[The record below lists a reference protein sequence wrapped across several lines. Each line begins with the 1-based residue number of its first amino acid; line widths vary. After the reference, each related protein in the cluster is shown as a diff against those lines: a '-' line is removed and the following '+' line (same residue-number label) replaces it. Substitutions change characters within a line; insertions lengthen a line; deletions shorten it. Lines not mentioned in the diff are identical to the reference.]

1 MEDVRMTATFIA
13 EKQVTIRA
21 SAAAVWRALTD
32 PQLVKQYMHGTNM
45 QTTWEIGSPI
55 AWRGEWQGRP
65 YEDKG
70 TVLAFVPLTLLKTT
84 HWSPMGGSDDKP
96 ENYHAVSYELAEHGD
111 ETVLTLKQDNNASQE
126 AADVM
131 TEKNWGPVLDGLKAV
146 AEREG

>member
-1 MEDVRMTATFIA
+1 
-13 EKQVTIRA
+13 
-21 SAAAVWRALTD
+21 
-32 PQLVKQYMHGTNM
+32 
-45 QTTWEIGSPI
+45 
-55 AWRGEWQGRP
+55 
-65 YEDKG
+65 
-70 TVLAFVPLTLLKTT
+70 
-84 HWSPMGGSDDKP
+84 MGGSDDKP

>member
-1 MEDVRMTATFIA
+1 MPETFIA
-13 EKQVTIRA
+13 EKQVTIKA

-55 AWRGEWQGRP
+55 TWRGEWQGKT

-70 TVLAFVPLTLLKTT
+70 TVLAFVPRTLLKTT

-96 ENYHAVSYELAEHGD
+96 ENYHTVTYELAEHGA

-126 AADVM
+126 AADTM
-131 TEKNWGPVLDGLKAV
+131 AEKNWGPVLDGVKAV
-146 AEREG
+146 AETEG